1 MFPVS
6 ICLTTYNRGTVLAA
20 TVDSILKQSFGDFE
34 LVISDD
40 CSTDK
45 PEAICRDYESNDK
58 RVKYFRNSTNLGMP
72 GNLNAAIR
80 RTSGQYIANLHDGD
94 LYRQDLIE
102 KWKEALDSVAEAPFV
117 FNAYNA
123 ALP

>member
-1 MFPVS
+1 
-6 ICLTTYNRGTVLAA
+6 
-20 TVDSILKQSFGDFE
+20 
-34 LVISDD
+34 
-40 CSTDK
+40 
-45 PEAICRDYESNDK
+45 
-58 RVKYFRNSTNLGMP
+58 STNLGMP

-123 ALP
+123 ALPDGSFKCYREPFDSHVPGNHIARIYFRTLTSCVWGTVMTRASVYSECGLFDPRFGFISDV